1 MSLTSLDSVEV
12 KCPSPVVIFQKDQ
25 SSEGTQ
31 TREIQPF
38 VTPKP
43 IQTPMIRQS
52 EKDAEEMN
60 TIISVIKEIEDEIH
74 QLVDDFKIRNQ
85 ITMGISRQNTVQH
98 NIDDLD
104 ISGYQRLMQS
114 VSMSDSIIPQPEA
127 DSQLFASQEYLES
140 IIDRKIDTELERVQT
155 SIENDLSMEESLRK
169 MEQTLALL
177 LHTSQMR
184 PLYAK

>member
-1 MSLTSLDSVEV
+1 
-12 KCPSPVVIFQKDQ
+12 
-25 SSEGTQ
+25 
-31 TREIQPF
+31 
-38 VTPKP
+38 
-43 IQTPMIRQS
+43 
-52 EKDAEEMN
+52 
-60 TIISVIKEIEDEIH
+60 
-74 QLVDDFKIRNQ
+74 
-85 ITMGISRQNTVQH
+85 MGISRQNTVQH

-114 VSMSDSIIPQPEA
+114 VSMSDSVIPQPEM

-140 IIDRKIDTELERVQT
+140 IIDRKIDSELEKVQT

-184 PLYAK
+184 SLYAK

>member
-1 MSLTSLDSVEV
+1 MSDQEMSLTSLDSVEV
-12 KCPSPVVIFQKDQ
+12 KCPSPVVIFKRDQ

-38 VTPKP
+38 TTPKP
-43 IQTPMIRQS
+43 IQTPMIKQS
-52 EKDAEEMN
+52 EKEADEIN
-60 TIISVIKEIEDEIH
+60 TIVMVIKEVEDEIH
-74 QLVDDFKIRNQ
+74 QLVDDFKIRNK

-104 ISGYQRLMQS
+104 ISEYQRLMQS

-140 IIDRKIDTELERVQT
+140 IIDRKIDSELERV
-155 SIENDLSMEESLRK
+155 
-169 MEQTLALL
+169 
-177 LHTSQMR
+177 
-184 PLYAK
+184 